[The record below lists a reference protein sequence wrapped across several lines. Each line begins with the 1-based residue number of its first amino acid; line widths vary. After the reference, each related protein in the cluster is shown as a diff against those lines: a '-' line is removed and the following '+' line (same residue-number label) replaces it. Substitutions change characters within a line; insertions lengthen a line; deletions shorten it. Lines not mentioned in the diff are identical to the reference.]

1 MKDKRWIVLSVFI
14 IAILTACIFNFTGI
28 KRNEYLPDESAKQT
42 EQQEKAADLPLRGKI
57 IVVDPGH
64 GLNNISDKERVSP
77 KSDKKKPAYVSGT
90 AGKNQTEEQLNL
102 ACGLILKEKLEAL
115 GAEVHM
121 TRSGHDAEMS
131 NMGRAEFANNLGAD
145 VSVKLH
151 ADGSENKELHGI
163 SVLVPAEGCLDS
175 GLFESCER
183 LGMCLLDSVVK
194 ETAADN
200 RGLSYREDMT
210 GFNWS
215 KVPTALIEMG
225 FMTNP
230 EEDALMETEEYRSK
244 LMDGAVSGLLKYFET
259 R

>member
-1 MKDKRWIVLSVFI
+1 
-14 IAILTACIFNFTGI
+14 
-28 KRNEYLPDESAKQT
+28 
-42 EQQEKAADLPLRGKI
+42 
-57 IVVDPGH
+57 
-64 GLNNISDKERVSP
+64 
-77 KSDKKKPAYVSGT
+77 
-90 AGKNQTEEQLNL
+90 
-102 ACGLILKEKLEAL
+102 
-115 GAEVHM
+115 M

-183 LGMCLLDSVVK
+183 LGICLLDSVVK

-244 LMDGAVSGLLKYFET
+244 LMDGAVSGLLKYFEN

>member
-1 MKDKRWIVLSVFI
+1 
-14 IAILTACIFNFTGI
+14 
-28 KRNEYLPDESAKQT
+28 
-42 EQQEKAADLPLRGKI
+42 
-57 IVVDPGH
+57 
-64 GLNNISDKERVSP
+64 
-77 KSDKKKPAYVSGT
+77 
-90 AGKNQTEEQLNL
+90 
-102 ACGLILKEKLEAL
+102 
-115 GAEVHM
+115 
-121 TRSGHDAEMS
+121 
-131 NMGRAEFANNLGAD
+131 
-145 VSVKLH
+145 
-151 ADGSENKELHGI
+151 
-163 SVLVPAEGCLDS
+163 
-175 GLFESCER
+175 
-183 LGMCLLDSVVK
+183 MCLLDSVVK